1 MSHSILSFC
10 KLCTNLQYS
19 FLMFLAAVLFA
30 LQHRS
35 VLLLKILGIGFS
47 VLTASI
53 LIVPAYHMTAYSG
66 L

>member
-19 FLMFLAAVLFA
+19 FLMFW
-30 LQHRS
+30 LQYYFHCNSIITQNPRYQ
-35 VLLLKILGIGFS
+35 IFCII
-47 VLTASI
+47 TASI